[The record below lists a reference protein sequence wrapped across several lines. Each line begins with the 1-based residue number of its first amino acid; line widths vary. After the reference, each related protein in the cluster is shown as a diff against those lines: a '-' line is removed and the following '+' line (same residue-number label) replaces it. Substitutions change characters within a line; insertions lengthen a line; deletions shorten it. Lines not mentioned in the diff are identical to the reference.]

1 MDEGLLALFEGIK
14 QDFLTLALDDFT
26 NKVQTESHKIN
37 IWSAISGTPLERM
50 PYRILCNGVKR
61 EGVKV
66 SPDVAFGLFSY
77 LPLHKIRYGI
87 LESDWKPFQDA
98 MNTAAN
104 IGFPLPLREDAYKR
118 LKYKVD
124 EIIAKIKSGSV
135 SIMKKRIADE
145 VVNLISDPKIK
156 KICLELNN
164 TPDQNVL
171 SLAQSLGEALQW
183 TLWYRAQKVGTSI
196 TRVRDVTLTK
206 VLEEATSK
214 SKPFYTDNAANRFLK
229 MPYRILCNG
238 K

>member
-26 NKVQTESHKIN
+26 HKRQTESNKIN
-37 IWSAISGTPLERM
+37 FWPAVSGTP
-50 PYRILCNGVKR
+50 
-61 EGVKV
+61 
-66 SPDVAFGLFSY
+66 
-77 LPLHKIRYGI
+77 

-104 IGFPLPLREDAYKR
+104 MGFPLPLREDAYKR

-135 SIMKKRIADE
+135 SIMKKRIDDE

-156 KICLELNN
+156 KICMELNN

-183 TLWYRAQKVGTSI
+183 TLWYRAAMIWFGM
-196 TRVRDVTLTK
+196 TRRISLTL
-206 VLEEATSK
+206 
-214 SKPFYTDNAANRFLK
+214 
-229 MPYRILCNG
+229 LC
-238 K
+238 

>member
-26 NKVQTESHKIN
+26 HKRQTESHKVEF
-37 IWSAISGTPLERM
+37 WSAVSGTP
-50 PYRILCNGVKR
+50 
-61 EGVKV
+61 
-66 SPDVAFGLFSY
+66 
-77 LPLHKIRYGI
+77 

-104 IGFPLPLREDAYKR
+104 MGFPLPLREDAYKK

-124 EIIAKIKSGSV
+124 EMIAKIKSGSV

-156 KICLELNN
+156 KICMELNN

-196 TRVRDVTLTK
+196 TRVQDVTLSK

-214 SKPFYTDNAANRFLK
+214 SNPFYADNAANRFLNVFK
-229 MPYRILCNG
+229 NNFLKTSYDMIRHDSAYIPDIVVLNPALDALEHILRVTFP
-238 K
+238 